1 MISKAKAKNLSADQY
16 FAREKAT
23 AKDDG
28 PLALRM
34 AEFVQ
39 QVWEGYDDALAKDN
53 ALDFDDVRWRR

>member
-34 AEFVQ
+34 AEFVH